1 MNCVYFKFVLL
12 LLLSAVVY
20 LGKCDSDLKCLDS
33 RSHKPHATPAEDLY
47 GEVNFL
53 NVKYL
58 SEKCLIMVTFYN
70 KVQKMEISKLL

>member
-47 GEVNFL
+47 GEVICL
-53 NVKYL
+53 NV
-58 SEKCLIMVTFYN
+58 N
-70 KVQKMEISKLL
+70 